1 MLKFGIVNLLCN
13 FVLQIILEMNN
24 KLALLFLMI
33 LMQFSCN
40 NGNDKRLADQ
50 LRDAKKKELIFT
62 NIKKGWNFFDEPIN
76 ETSEASIKTWPQWR
90 EFMDELAK
98 KPKKTI
104 ADFQKKSKTLSTK
117 VMALNVN
124 IPTQFDTPQIRSRI
138 ATLTTQVRMLD
149 LYINLTDISEKK
161 VVKLVAEINIELVSL
176 QRQMDMIVEK
186 SKIPMEAGESEL
198 LQMIMDTT
206 RAIQGGNP
214 AMSGNPTLQGNPKM
228 PGNAIPGNPGGA
240 SSPQKIN

>member
-13 FVLQIILEMNN
+13 FVVQIIWKMNN
-24 KLALLFLMI
+24 KLALFFLVI

-40 NGNDKRLADQ
+40 EGSDKRLADQ
-50 LRDAKKKELIFT
+50 LKDAKKKELIFT
-62 NIKKGWNFFDEPIN
+62 TIKKGWNFFDTPIN
-76 ETSEASIKTWPQWR
+76 ETSEATIKTWPQWR

-104 ADFQKKSKTLSTK
+104 GDFQKKSKALSTK

-124 IPTQFDTPQIRSRI
+124 IPTQFDVPQIRSRI

-176 QRQMDMIVEK
+176 QRQMDKIVEK
-186 SKIPMEAGESEL
+186 SKIPMEAGETEL

-206 RAIQGGNP
+206 RAIPSGGTPIIPVNP
-214 AMSGNPTLQGNPKM
+214 SSLMNSKNPN
-228 PGNAIPGNPGGA
+228 GA
-240 SSPQKIN
+240 RP